1 MPSSTDPE
9 SISPDL
15 LGRRLLFSFSGKWAR
30 NRLLKSS
37 TAEYMASFSAS
48 DSGSRGIPSAE
59 LVNLYRRWGEGD
71 IGVIITGNI
80 MIDPQ
85 HLVSAGDPIIPINA
99 PFEGLRF
106 ERFSKIA
113 LEAKRHRSLIIAQ
126 LCHPGRQTPV
136 YLQPFPISAS
146 DIGVSGGRFGADFG
160 KPREARREDISYI
173 VEGFAHAAAYAERA
187 GFDGIQLQAAHGH
200 LLSQFLSPRTNK
212 RQDDYGGSIKNRM
225 KLISEIRK
233 AISERVEETF
243 TVGIKI
249 NAVEFQESA
258 FNLEETAQLCIEL
271 EKMCFDFVELSGGT
285 YEDWTM
291 GRKQVASIPQHE
303 GFFLEYG
310 RFYSERMERTKV
322 YVTGGYRSVKGMIR
336 AVQEIDGIGLARPLC
351 QEPHLCSHILSGS
364 AEKTPPIKID
374 TDNFHLTSVAALMQ
388 MQHLGKGLQ
397 PVDLGSGRGT
407 NRLYKAILDHERTRF
422 SAAAPMDFL

>member
-15 LGRRLLFSFSGKWAR
+15 LGRRLLFSFSGRWAP

-37 TAEYMASFSAS
+37 TAECMASFSAS
-48 DSGSRGIPSAE
+48 DSGSRGIPSPE

-85 HLVSAGDPIIPINA
+85 HLVSAGDPIIPIDA

-113 LEAKRHRSLIIAQ
+113 LEAKRHGSLIIAQ
-126 LCHPGRQTPV
+126 LCHPGR
-136 YLQPFPISAS
+136 S
-146 DIGVSGGRFGADFG
+146 FGADFG
-160 KPREARREDISYI
+160 KPREAKREDISYI
-173 VEGFAHAAAYAERA
+173 VEGFSHAAAYAERA

-200 LLSQFLSPRTNK
+200 LLSQFLSARTNK
-212 RQDDYGGSIKNRM
+212 RQDNYGGSIKNRM

-233 AISERVEETF
+233 AISERVAETF

-249 NAVEFQESA
+249 NAVEFQEST
-258 FNLEETAQLCIEL
+258 FNLEETVQLCIEF
-271 EKMCFDFVELSGGT
+271 EKMRFDFVELSGGT
-285 YEDWTM
+285 YEDWTI

-310 RFYSERMERTKV
+310 KIYSEKMERTKV

-336 AVQEIDGIGLARPLC
+336 AVQEVDGIGLARPLC

-364 AEKTPPIKID
+364 VETAPPIKID
-374 TDNFHLTSVAALMQ
+374 TDNFYLTSVAALMQ

-397 PVDLGSGRGT
+397 PVDLGSERDT
-407 NRLYKAILDHERTRF
+407 NRLYKAILDHERTRY